1 MFYKITKKI
10 NEILNW
16 IYSKDGYYALK
27 SGLYFDHFFKKVSS
41 KIIKDISFFFGLL
54 FMDTFL
60 INKLFTKF
68 FSNLSELQSKFLNL
82 KKKILMAR
90 IELAPLV
97 DAILSRACLPITPH
111 KCKRGKQDSNL

>member
-82 KKKILMAR
+82 KKKNNFYSVKYT
-90 IELAPLV
+90 LV
-97 DAILSRACLPITPH
+97 VLLFLLLFVFLFFIYFV
-111 KCKRGKQDSNL
+111 